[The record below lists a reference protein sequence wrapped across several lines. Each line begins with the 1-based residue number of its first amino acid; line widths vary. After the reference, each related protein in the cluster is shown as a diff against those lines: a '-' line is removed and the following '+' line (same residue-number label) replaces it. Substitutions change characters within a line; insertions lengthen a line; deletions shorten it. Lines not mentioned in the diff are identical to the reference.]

1 MDFSVMGILC
11 VITRE
16 VSGGL
21 MNTITN
27 SIFATL
33 FFSHI
38 VPFVDIHYMFF
49 HSLDFLLIIIVFRYD
64 AGIVTPLS
72 IWHDDCRR
80 PRRVAPAA
88 DR

>member
-38 VPFVDIHYMFF
+38 C
-49 HSLDFLLIIIVFRYD
+49 
-64 AGIVTPLS
+64 S
-72 IWHDDCRR
+72 IR
-80 PRRVAPAA
+80 
-88 DR
+88 